1 MVIGICQ
8 RETPVVASTKF
19 NRDFVYFVYN
29 NSPRTQ
35 QGRVL

>member
-19 NRDFVYFVYN
+19 NRDFVYN